1 MNTQE
6 KTEIEAQPI
15 RAGFDGF
22 EWNALCLFAAKKN
35 DYRAVIHG
43 LHLTRDRIAATN
55 GHVLMAIR
63 NNELVRQ
70 ALKDLPDEGVI
81 IPATKANITT
91 KNHLIDIEVERI
103 EDQGVTRITIGDA
116 KSEQI
121 VYAIDGKFPNIES
134 VIPQDID
141 AIYLQNKK
149 LALDEEP
156 HFQAQYFELIGKA
169 AQLINKSKKSKLC
182 CVRIIGN
189 AKHPAKVQINGR
201 DDIDIVLMP
210 CRV

>member
-1 MNTQE
+1 M
-6 KTEIEAQPI
+6 
-15 RAGFDGF
+15 
-22 EWNALCLFAAKKN
+22 
-35 DYRAVIHG
+35 
-43 LHLTRDRIAATN
+43 
-55 GHVLMAIR
+55 
-63 NNELVRQ
+63 
-70 ALKDLPDEGVI
+70 PDEGVI

-149 LALDEEP
+149 LALAEEP
-156 HFQAQYFELIGKA
+156 HFQAQYFELVGKA

-189 AKHPAKVQINGR
+189 AKQSAKVQINGR